1 MVWRTLTL
9 RAKQGLPVVLPS
21 EVPKAASKKKAYV
34 NKAFRE
40 TSFIERVRLKVFA
53 GAGGSGYPKINGV
66 GGNGGSVYV
75 KTIENITLH
84 RVLQQYPDRRVKAG
98 VGENSRPH
106 VLLGKAG
113 EDAIIEVPPGV
124 SVVDSA
130 NRQLVDLV
138 DPGEKFLIAKGGL
151 GGSLRNGYNG
161 RRGQEAIIGLY
172 LKLIAD
178 IGFVGFPNAGKSTL
192 LRGLSRA
199 RPKVANYPFK
209 WSYFLQPVYTE
220 RSMRHFLDIWNMLG
234 DSPVAFTTLRPN
246 IGTMEYEDFR
256 QITLADL
263 PGLIE
268 GAHQNAGLGYNFLR
282 HVERTSL
289 LLFVVDVHGFQLNE
303 RSPYRNA
310 FETVMSLN
318 KELELYRADLVYKPA
333 LLVLNKMDTDAAMI
347 KAEEFTENMASQE
360 AFENLPDEVRP
371 KRRIDFKETVH
382 ISAKNMENVKTL
394 QENLRAYLDELFEAS
409 RSSQSADRAP
419 IQLPYLT
426 DQLV

>member
-199 RPKVANYPFK
+199 RPKVANYPF
-209 WSYFLQPVYTE
+209 
-220 RSMRHFLDIWNMLG
+220 
-234 DSPVAFTTLRPN
+234 TTLRPN

-426 DQLV
+426 DQLKTLIESCAPRHHKEP